1 MVNCHSAMKPTL
13 ILVHGAVLNGG
24 MWAPIAADLSRD
36 YNVLTPDLPGH
47 GSRAAEKFTL
57 EAGVETVVAL
67 ARSLA
72 PAPIVLGGD
81 SLGGY
86 VSLASASALGD
97 QLQGAVLAGC
107 TANFRG
113 PVVLAYKAQVA
124 LTRML
129 APDNLKTRLEQ
140 QIRKKFPAA
149 AAAILERGLAPQVYG
164 DAVDEL
170 RKADFR
176 SVLASFTPPLLILN
190 GSRDWAH
197 VLGEKGARAA
207 NPRVVFRR
215 ISGIGHGVTL
225 ARPAVYT
232 STLREFL
239 ATHGLTGTIASSTT

>member
-1 MVNCHSAMKPTL
+1 MPPTL

-47 GSRAAEKFTL
+47 GARAGEKFSL

-67 ARSLA
+67 AKSVA

-86 VSLASASALGD
+86 VSLASAAALGD
-97 QLQGAVLAGC
+97 QLKGAVLCGC

-113 PVVLAYKAQVA
+113 PVLLSYRIQVA

-129 APDNLKTRLEQ
+129 APANLKTRLER
-140 QIRKKFPAA
+140 QIRQKFPAA
-149 AAAILERGLAPQVYG
+149 APAILERGLAPQVYA
-164 DAVDEL
+164 DAVESL
-170 RKADFR
+170 RKADCL
-176 SVLASFTPPLLILN
+176 SVLASFQPPLLILN

-197 VLGEKGARAA
+197 VLGEKAARAA
-207 NPRVVFRR
+207 NPRAEFRR
-215 ISGIGHGVTL
+215 IGGTGHGVTL
-225 ARPAVYT
+225 AQPNLYT
-232 STLREFL
+232 SIFREFL
-239 ATHGLTGTIASSTT
+239 GTHGLAGTIASTTG